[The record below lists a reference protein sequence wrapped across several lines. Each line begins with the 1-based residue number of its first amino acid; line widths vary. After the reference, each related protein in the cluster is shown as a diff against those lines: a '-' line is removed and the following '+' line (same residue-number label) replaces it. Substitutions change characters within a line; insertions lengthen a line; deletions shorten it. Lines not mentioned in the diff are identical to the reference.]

1 MKPGRIKNKQT
12 NESIYEEGI
21 NFTYPTSYG
30 GAPGS
35 SSAGNKQ
42 ASNEIETGSN
52 LTSKPNDIEKLSTC
66 LDSTLL
72 IVFDVKKSQGS
83 QETSSCQYLMN
94 IAAARA
100 RTSMQKQRSKLT
112 NFLRYSAN
120 FKEASTGPAEA
131 GIKVT
136 KERKVNK
143 AYLVT
148 DDYENKAIVPLNV
161 SESCLMADSDSERGD
176 DSEDSVKIDRS
187 ERPKKKL
194 NKKQTA
200 SSAYQS
206 NLDTFSSGSNDED
219 DERTNN
225 NVSYVDGD
233 EEGTGCSNRKKLK
246 RGKEAKK
253 CRLFFQVIRKRREC
267 NSNFDSANEE
277 YDVRREGRCLKMIC
291 FLIKGQLYFFCF
303 ILVST
308 C

>member
-1 MKPGRIKNKQT
+1 MKPGRIKNKQA

-35 SSAGNKQ
+35 SSGGNKQ

-120 FKEASTGPAEA
+120 FKEASTGPVEA

-136 KERKVNK
+136 KDRKVNK

-161 SESCLMADSDSERGD
+161 SGSCLMADSDSERGD

-187 ERPKKKL
+187 ESCRSRKKL

-200 SSAYQS
+200 SSVYQS

-233 EEGTGCSNRKKLK
+233 EEGCSNRKKLK

-277 YDVRREGRCLKMIC
+277 YDVRTVIC
-291 FLIKGQLYFFCF
+291 FLIKWQMFFF
-303 ILVST
+303 L
-308 C
+308 

>member
-1 MKPGRIKNKQT
+1 MKPGRIKNKQA

-30 GAPGS
+30 GAPAS
-35 SSAGNKQ
+35 SSGGNKQ

-100 RTSMQKQRSKLT
+100 RTNMQKQRSKLT

-120 FKEASTGPAEA
+120 FKEASTGPVEA

-187 ERPKKKL
+187 ESCRSRKKL

-200 SSAYQS
+200 SSVYQS

-277 YDVRREGRCLKMIC
+277 YDVRTVIC
-291 FLIKGQLYFFCF
+291 FLIKWQMFFF
-303 ILVST
+303 L
-308 C
+308 